1 MKARLAAACVAVLGA
16 LAIQGTARAAE
27 CEGDPSAGAVQLVVR
42 VAGVQSARGQVAVT
56 LYPNIKRRFLAPG
69 GKLLRVRTRAAAPV
83 TTACFWVRPGAYAV
97 AVYHDAD
104 GDHDYDRN
112 AVGMPVEG
120 FAFSNDP
127 PTRFGLPSFESARFT
142 VGAGGRTLPVQMRYL
157 RAGDLSR

>member
-16 LAIQGTARAAE
+16 LAAQGPARAAE

-42 VAGVQSARGQVAVT
+42 VSGVQSARGQVAVT
-56 LYPNIKRRFLAPG
+56 LYPNVKRRFLAPG
-69 GKLLRVRTRAAAPV
+69 GKLARVRTRAVAPV
-83 TTACFWVRPGAYAV
+83 TSACFWVKPGAYAV

-104 GDHDYDRN
+104 GDRDYDRN
-112 AVGMPVEG
+112 AVGLPVEG

-127 PTRFGLPSFESARFT
+127 PTRFGLPSFESVRFS

-157 RAGDLSR
+157 RPGDVSR